1 MSTADRRAARLLA
14 GTLSGVLIVSACSS
28 TGKKAATTSGPAP
41 VSASGATISIGV
53 IAGLTG
59 SSASSAGQAG
69 TVAPAWAKWINARGG
84 ISGHP
89 VKVYLKDDKN
99 DPATAQADGQ
109 DLLSKG
115 VVAIVVAS
123 DNMVSSFDGA
133 AIAKGIPLIS
143 GTANSIDWYT
153 KAGMFPTP
161 TGVLPGVSAQV
172 AVAKQFGHATKFA
185 AAYCAEIA
193 ACQQVV
199 PIMQG
204 AAKAVGLGIT
214 SISVSGTAPSY
225 TAQCLQLQQQKVDF
239 VQLDFA
245 STTAVKFVQD
255 CQAQNYNPTWGAS
268 EQVAGGA
275 FEALQNFTMYGPAY
289 SFPSAAA
296 APSVATFT
304 AAMSKYAIDGNWKE
318 GSASFTWDGLQ
329 VLAKAIEDA
338 RIAASAPVTPQDVQ
352 TGLYSFKGE
361 TLGGELANGLTY
373 TQGKPVG
380 FSFNPCYF
388 VVGMQGGKV
397 TAPAGLTPQCPSA
410 SGQG

>member
-1 MSTADRRAARLLA
+1 
-14 GTLSGVLIVSACSS
+14 
-28 TGKKAATTSGPAP
+28 
-41 VSASGATISIGV
+41 VSASGATISVGV

-59 SSASSAGQAG
+59 SSASSADQAG
-69 TVAPAWAKWINARGG
+69 TVAPAWAKWINANGG

-89 VKVYLKDDKN
+89 VKVYVEDDKN

-115 VVAIVVAS
+115 VVAIVVAT
-123 DNMVSSFDGA
+123 DNMVSAFDGA

-143 GTANSIDWYT
+143 GTANSTDWYT

-199 PIMQG
+199 PIMQA
-204 AAKAVGLGIT
+204 AAKAAGLGFT

-268 EQVAGGA
+268 EQVAGGP
-275 FEALQNFTMYGPAY
+275 FESLQNFTMYGPAY
-289 SFPSAAA
+289 SFPSAATA
-296 APSVATFT
+296 QPVATFR
-304 AAMSKYAIDGNWKE
+304 AAMSKYATDGNWKE

-338 RIAASAPVTPQDVQ
+338 NIAATAPVTPQDVL

-373 TQGKPVG
+373 TQGKALG